1 MTGKSFAAALA
12 LAALGAAPAAAE
24 ISCSPETTQAD
35 GRNQNAPPG
44 LLVSAYIDFIF
55 KSDNENPRYL
65 GTNPKLTGVTWSTTE
80 YVPPGE
86 VIGYIEGVADRLFYK
101 NKTEDDLNRMADPPP
116 SPFFVT
122 ATVSMEND
130 EGETVTDCEYVF
142 GTGYNRNPVAL
153 VPAVL
158 TPADDGP
165 TLKKDTALAPA
176 GTTVS
181 AFASYFFENA
191 GSGAELTG
199 AEFQTEQYYN
209 SAGVS
214 DGILEIAVKSS
225 AELAALPD
233 PPPKPFEVEVTLT
246 MTNSA
251 GETATGT
258 VTYKTEW

>member
-1 MTGKSFAAALA
+1 MTFATALA
-12 LAALGAAPAAAE
+12 LTMLGAGPAAAE

-101 NKTEDDLNRMADPPP
+101 NKPEDDLNRMADPPP

-153 VPAVL
+153 VPEVL

-165 TLKKDTALAPA
+165 RLKRDTALAPA

-191 GSGAELTG
+191 GSGAELTE
-199 AEFQTEQYYN
+199 AEFETLQYYDAD
-209 SAGVS
+209 STGID
-214 DGILEIAVKSS
+214 DGILEITAKTT
-225 AELAALPD
+225 AQLKALPD
-233 PPPKPFEVEVTLT
+233 PPANPFEVTVTLT

-251 GETATGT
+251 GETGEGT
-258 VTYKTEW
+258 VTYTTNW